1 MSLKKN
7 AMDMAF
13 PEIMADLST
22 TRGVTQTCF
31 SKMFQYCLKEFWINL
46 LYVLFYEIVFHAGLF
61 CMEVQIPEQKE
72 FLLKCLFL
80 CFIVLLTLIS
90 INITRKIHFCLLCT
104 IDILLLVTNILSS
117 INNILSLITKM
128 ISPIT
133 KILPLI
139 TEVLSLIP
147 KIL

>member
-1 MSLKKN
+1 M
-7 AMDMAF
+7 
-13 PEIMADLST
+13 
-22 TRGVTQTCF
+22 
-31 SKMFQYCLKEFWINL
+31 
-46 LYVLFYEIVFHAGLF
+46 LFNEIVFHTSLF

-72 FLLKCLFL
+72 FVLKCLFL

-90 INITRKIHFCLLCT
+90 INITRKIHFCSLCT